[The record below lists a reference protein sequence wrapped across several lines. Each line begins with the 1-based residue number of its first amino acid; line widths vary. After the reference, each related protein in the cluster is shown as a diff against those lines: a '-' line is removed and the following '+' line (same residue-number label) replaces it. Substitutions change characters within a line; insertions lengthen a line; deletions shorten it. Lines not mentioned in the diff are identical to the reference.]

1 MPGRYPLSIQLAYDR
16 RPIDTCGLLDSVRL
30 LHQRALPDMAGAR
43 LLEGNGGPDQ
53 ALRGMAPISVGA
65 LTRCSGSAVWL
76 RAPLP
81 VQYGF
86 AAAAAAAVTACKLP
100 SAPAAAR
107 AIRPAATRAA
117 R

>member
-1 MPGRYPLSIQLAYDR
+1 MTDAPLIHAAFSTASACSI
-16 RPIDTCGLLDSVRL
+16 S
-30 LHQRALPDMAGAR
+30 ALPDMAGAR

-53 ALRGMAPISVGA
+53 ALRDMAPISVGA
-65 LTRCSGSAVWL
+65 LTHCSGSAVWL

-100 SAPAAAR
+100 SAQTAPAAER